1 VSNRI
6 LCVLLSIVHKKYI
19 IDIKKDGLY
28 KKATCLFQYAKIS
41 IINTNYLREHE
52 LYIMLRSFNLLYL
65 FLHMYAQ
72 IYNTVSFVSLF
83 AYINKKIIEYERAQI
98 TDALMH
104 SISPSFW
111 HTNIARFYI

>member
-1 VSNRI
+1 M

-41 IINTNYLREHE
+41 IINDLREHE
-52 LYIMLRSFNLLYL
+52 LHIMLRSSNLLYL

-72 IYNTVSFVSLF
+72 IYNPVLFVSLF
-83 AYINKKIIEYERAQI
+83 AYINKKIIEYERASTWKLQMRSCI
-98 TDALMH
+98 PHLH
-104 SISPSFW
+104 PSG
-111 HTNIARFYI
+111 I